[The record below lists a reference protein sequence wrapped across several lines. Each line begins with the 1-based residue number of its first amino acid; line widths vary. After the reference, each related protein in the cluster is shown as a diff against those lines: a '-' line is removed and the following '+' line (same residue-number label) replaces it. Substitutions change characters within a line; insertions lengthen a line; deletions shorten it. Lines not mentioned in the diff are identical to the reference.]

1 VTRRLLIS
9 ASPGEIWA
17 VLAEN
22 GRATL
27 LRVLRP
33 ERPGRV
39 GDVILGRL
47 VALRPELPAALVEI
61 GLERPAFLSA
71 EDAPPPARLGEL
83 REGQAVVVQII
94 TEARADKAAG
104 VSLRPR
110 LAGEFLDLVPTRPG
124 IAAGRGL
131 AAPAR
136 ARLVAG
142 LRDLVAPGE
151 GAVLRGAAAEAS
163 SAGLAADLAALRRR
177 WEAITAAKE
186 GRVPPALLEAAA
198 APLETLLQEVAT
210 DAVEQIIVDER
221 AAFANIRDWLHR
233 HRAQLIESVALH
245 RETAPLFEHESVD
258 ADVASALAPRV
269 ALAGGGALTIDIA
282 AAATLI
288 DVDSGG
294 TAPRGAKA
302 ADAALAVNLAA
313 AEEVARQI
321 RLRNLA
327 GPIVVDFIGMRA
339 RGHRDRVRDALAE
352 ALAGDAEML
361 GWTRLGH
368 LELVRAR
375 RHASVTET
383 LFEREAGGGLMK
395 TPLTT
400 AFEVLRRIDR
410 LRDPGAAPSV
420 RVHPEVAKALA
431 DDAAAA
437 RRALEARLGRAI
449 AVIAEPGRARDSF
462 DIGDGRAYL

>member
-22 GRATL
+22 RRATL

-39 GDVILGRL
+39 GDVILGRV

-61 GLERPAFLSA
+61 GLERPGFLSA
-71 EDAPPPARLGEL
+71 EDTPPPARIDGL
-83 REGQAVVVQII
+83 REGQAVVVQVI

-110 LAGEFLDLVPTRPG
+110 LAGQYLDLVPTRPG

-136 ARLVAG
+136 ARLIAG
-142 LRDLVAPGE
+142 LRDQIVPGE
-151 GAVLRGAAAEAS
+151 GILLRVAAADA
-163 SAGLAADLAALRRR
+163 APVGLAADLTGLRQRWQAIAA
-177 WEAITAAKE
+177 AQE
-186 GRVPPALLEAAA
+186 GRTPPAMLEAAD
-198 APLETLLQEVAT
+198 APLDALLQEFAT
-210 DAVEQIIVDER
+210 DAVDQIIVDD
-221 AAFANIRDWLHR
+221 AAVFASVRDWLRR
-233 HRAQLIESVALH
+233 HRAALIDRAASH
-245 RETAPLFEHESVD
+245 REAVPLFEHEGVD
-258 ADVASALAPRV
+258 ADVAAALAPRV
-269 ALAGGGALTIDIA
+269 ALSGGGLLTIDIT

-288 DVDSGG
+288 DVDSGS
-294 TAPRGAKA
+294 AASRGAKA
-302 ADAALAVNLAA
+302 AGAILAVNLAA

-339 RGHRDRVRDALAE
+339 RAHRDRVRDALAQG
-352 ALAGDAEML
+352 LAGDAEML

-375 RHASVTET
+375 RQASVTET

-431 DDAAAA
+431 EDAAAA
-437 RRALEARLGRAI
+437 RRALEGRLGRPI